1 MFLPRRRRQSRPG
14 SGLHQCPVCHADFVV
29 PVWWEEKE
37 GNRLRLLLRC
47 GECDTHHDIEVAGD
61 VADQYEK
68 EYVRDL
74 DAMAATLERLEH
86 TRMAAE
92 ASAFSAA
99 LARDLIVADDF
110 RF

>member
-1 MFLPRRRRQSRPG
+1 MFLPRRRQPPPG
-14 SGLHQCPVCHADFVV
+14 SGLHQCPVCRAGFVV
-29 PVWWEEKE
+29 PVWWEEQEDK
-37 GNRLRLLLRC
+37 RLRLLLRC
-47 GECDTHHDIEVAGD
+47 GECETHHDVEVSSD
-61 VADQYEK
+61 VADRYER

-74 DAMAATLERLEH
+74 DEMAAMLKQLDR

-92 ASAFSAA
+92 ASAFSVA

>member
-1 MFLPRRRRQSRPG
+1 MFFPRRRQPPPG
-14 SGLHQCPVCHADFVV
+14 SGLQRCPVCRAGFVV
-29 PVWWEEKE
+29 PVWWEEREDK
-37 GNRLRLLLRC
+37 RLRLLLRC
-47 GECDTHHDIEVAGD
+47 GECGTHHDIEVAGD
-61 VADQYEK
+61 VAERFEK
-68 EYVRDL
+68 EYLRDL
-74 DAMAATLERLEH
+74 DDMAAMLERLDR

>member
-1 MFLPRRRRQSRPG
+1 
-14 SGLHQCPVCHADFVV
+14 
-29 PVWWEEKE
+29 
-37 GNRLRLLLRC
+37 
-47 GECDTHHDIEVAGD
+47 
-61 VADQYEK
+61 
-68 EYVRDL
+68 
-74 DAMAATLERLEH
+74 MAATLERLDR